1 MCLHYT
7 TTSVFK
13 SKGFALAKQIQ
24 ICLFLLY
31 IKIMNISTR
40 RLLTSNN
47 LKYGGINTTHI
58 PIFLCICQYPAKRKA
73 KNHEKLA
80 GFGRE
85 FIDSKTSKKSAI
97 SRIFGDLQGVKNA
110 PRELLLSGRSEV
122 RISQGVPKAQPKS
135 LVKSRFFG
143 AFLFLRRNSKNE
155 KSQIFIIGQQIHL

>member
-1 MCLHYT
+1 M
-7 TTSVFK
+7 
-13 SKGFALAKQIQ
+13 KGKNGV
-24 ICLFLLY
+24 
-31 IKIMNISTR
+31 KI
-40 RLLTSNN
+40 
-47 LKYGGINTTHI
+47 
-58 PIFLCICQYPAKRKA
+58 
-73 KNHEKLA
+73 A

-85 FIDSKTSKKSAI
+85 FIDSKTSEKPVK